1 AKMRF
6 SGKIVKKFPAAKE
19 LVYDAKKMTLLFE
32 ANKTNILAS
41 AAAALSMGVS
51 SEKIRRGVY
60 LFRPLKNRLEY
71 CGNYRGRIFIN
82 DSKATNVSSV
92 EFALKNISRPIV
104 LIMGGRDKG
113 SSYKPLAK
121 RMKNVKLLV
130 AYGEAA
136 EKIEKELTQKT
147 KVIVIKKFADACDAA
162 LKKSSRGDTLLLS
175 PGCSSFDQFSDFEKR
190 GKAFKKWLKN
200 LT

>member
-1 AKMRF
+1 MK
-6 SGKIVKKFPAAKE
+6 
-19 LVYDAKKMTLLFE
+19 LLFE

-41 AAAALSMGVS
+41 AAAAMAMGVS

-60 LFRPLKNRLEY
+60 RFKPLENRLEY
-71 CGNYRGRIFIN
+71 AGNYRGRIFIN

-92 EFALKNISRPIV
+92 LFALKNIYRPLI

-113 SSYKPLAK
+113 SSYKPLATH
-121 RMKNVKLLV
+121 MKNVKALV

-136 EKIEKELTQKT
+136 GKIAKELSGKT
-147 KVIVIKKFADACDAA
+147 KIIVEKKFEDACLAA
-162 LKKSSRGDTLLLS
+162 LKKSSSGDTLLLS
-175 PGCSSFDQFSDFEKR
+175 PGCSSFDQFLNFRER